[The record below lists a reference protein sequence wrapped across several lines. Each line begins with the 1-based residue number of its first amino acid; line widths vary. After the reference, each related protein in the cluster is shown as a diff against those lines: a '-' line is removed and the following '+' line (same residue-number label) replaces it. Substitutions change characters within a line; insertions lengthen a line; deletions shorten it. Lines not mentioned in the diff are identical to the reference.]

1 MNNVFAAEGMA
12 WLLAG
17 GEALPVSVSI
27 GKPIERS
34 WADWTVRVTVT
45 VGEESQQYEAP
56 GANSLQAM
64 FNGLAAAAVEVNRLR
79 GRGRV
84 SREGFPWDYFCLDE
98 LDALRR
104 PTGICPPELIV
115 PLRGRDRRSGTRAEH
130 PEPPQSRAHHWAGRQ
145 WTRARHTS

>member
-45 VGEESQQYEAP
+45 VGEESHQYEAP

-64 FNGLAAAAVEVNRLR
+64 FNGLTAAAVEVNRLR

-98 LDALRR
+98 LLRTPATEGYL
-104 PTGICPPELIV
+104 PTGI
-115 PLRGRDRRSGTRAEH
+115 DRPADG
-130 PEPPQSRAHHWAGRQ
+130 AGS
-145 WTRARHTS
+145 A